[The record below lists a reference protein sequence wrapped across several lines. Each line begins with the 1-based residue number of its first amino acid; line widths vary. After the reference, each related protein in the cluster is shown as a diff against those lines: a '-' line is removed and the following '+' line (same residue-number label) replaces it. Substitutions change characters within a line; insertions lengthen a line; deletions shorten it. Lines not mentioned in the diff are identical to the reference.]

1 MNTYFDNA
9 STSFPKPPQVAQ
21 AISHYLTVN
30 GGTYGR
36 AAYGRIVETARMV
49 EACREKMAQILGVAK
64 SDNIC
69 FTANATMAINTILRG
84 IINTPTTIYTTSLE
98 HNAVMRPLTDMVKNG
113 LATHQILPSISD
125 GTVDVVS
132 LPKIEDNSLIII
144 NHQSNVSGVIQPITA
159 IRQKVPQAKLLIDTT
174 QSLGYVNITGGAW
187 QADYIAFT
195 GHKGLLGPTGIGGF
209 YVREPE
215 SLKPFI
221 MGGTG
226 SHSDSFEMP
235 PFMPDKFEAGT
246 PNMVGIAGLLGA
258 LENKPQPAHS
268 HTDLLRLID
277 EIAQMD
283 EINILKANDSIQ
295 QGNLFSFWHNTIKPS
310 AIARYLYEH
319 HQIETRQGLH
329 CAPMAHQFYGTMPDG
344 TVRIALSPFHTPQ
357 DIDYLINAIK
367 QTVQY
372 CLKR

>member
-36 AAYGRIVETARMV
+36 ASYGRIVETARMV
-49 EACREKMAQILGVAK
+49 EACREKMTQILGVAK

-69 FTANATMAINTILRG
+69 FTANATTAINTILQG

-113 LATHQILPSISD
+113 LVTHQILPSHSD
-125 GTVDVVS
+125 GVVDADN
-132 LPKIEDNSLIII
+132 LPQIDDNSLIII
-144 NHQSNVSGVIQPITA
+144 NHQSNVSGVIQPIAA
-159 IRQKVPQAKLLIDTT
+159 IRQKAPQAKLLIDTT
-174 QSLGYVNITGGAW
+174 QSLGSVDVMGDAW

-195 GHKGLLGPTGIGGF
+195 GHKGLLGPSGIGGF

-226 SHSDSFEMP
+226 SNSDSFEMP
-235 PFMPDKFEAGT
+235 SFMPDKFEAGT
-246 PNMVGIAGLLGA
+246 PNIVGIAGLLGA
-258 LENKPQPAHS
+258 LENTPQTAYS
-268 HTDLLRLID
+268 TDDFRKLINAVSQID
-277 EIAQMD
+277 GMH
-283 EINILKANDSIQ
+283 ILKAENQ
-295 QGNLFSFWHNTIKPS
+295 EHQGNLFSFWHNTLKPS
-310 AIARYLYEH
+310 VITRYLYEH

-329 CAPMAHQFYGTMPDG
+329 CAPMAHQFYGTMSEG
-344 TVRIALSPFHTPQ
+344 TVRIALSPYHSSQ
-357 DIDYLINAIK
+357 DIDYLKDAIH
-367 QTVQY
+367 QTIQY
-372 CLKR
+372 CLSR